1 MQCGVV
7 LCIRAFLNI
16 GKMEA
21 KEFCIRK
28 MQISTTKG
36 LFTHT
41 GAVTLLIV
49 IRDLSI

>member
-7 LCIRAFLNI
+7 LRICAFLNI

-21 KEFCIRK
+21 KEFCICK

-36 LFTHT
+36 LFMHT

-49 IRDLSI
+49 IRDLFI